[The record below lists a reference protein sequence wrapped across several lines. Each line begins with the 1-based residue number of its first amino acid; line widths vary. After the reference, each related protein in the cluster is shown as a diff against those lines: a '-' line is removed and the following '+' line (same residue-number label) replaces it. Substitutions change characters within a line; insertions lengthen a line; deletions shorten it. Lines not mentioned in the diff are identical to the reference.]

1 MRPPPRSPS
10 RRASPLAIAVLL
22 CVACATAPAPAPV
35 AVEPPAAEPAAPA
48 AATVIQ
54 AEYVPAARVEKER
67 PPPSRRKR
75 DYVLSE
81 KQYRQLGRRYG
92 RGFQPDDCRSL
103 CQQDEAFTRSDDGK
117 WTWVLRCMLGR
128 SLRDEPVV
136 RCREDALDDAQLARI
151 PRR

>member
-1 MRPPPRSPS
+1 MRLPPRFSS

-22 CVACATAPAPAPV
+22 CAACATAPAPVPV
-35 AVEPPAAEPAAPA
+35 ADEPPAAEPEAPVA
-48 AATVIQ
+48 AAVIQ
-54 AEYVPAARVEKER
+54 AEYVPAVRVEKER

-75 DYVLSE
+75 DYVVSE
-81 KQYRQLGRRYG
+81 KRYRQLGRRYG
-92 RGFQPDDCRSL
+92 RGFQPDDCRAL